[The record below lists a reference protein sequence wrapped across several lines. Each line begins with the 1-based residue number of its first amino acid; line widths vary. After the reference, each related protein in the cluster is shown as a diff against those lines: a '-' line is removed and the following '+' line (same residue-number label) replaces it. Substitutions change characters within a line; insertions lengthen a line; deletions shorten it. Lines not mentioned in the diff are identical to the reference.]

1 MGGNFMLQGIGLY
14 CMNAF
19 MEPLTEAHGWSRL
32 AINNSLGLSV
42 LLGQIAM
49 PIAAAIANKI
59 SLRLLMT
66 LGALAGGLS
75 ICGMGLTSSIHLFTV
90 FLIILWVSSQFFGG
104 VVGNAL
110 MANWFDRDRG
120 LAFGFANAG
129 GSMAGIFLPLITLF
143 LIHQT
148 GLRNAYLCLGVLTV
162 LFAPV
167 CWVIVRRTPAQ
178 LHLHPD
184 GSDHDPEEREM
195 KKISANVWTLLRTP
209 AVWYIGL
216 CFGLALMTGAGIMS
230 QLKPRFSDVGISP
243 YTAMLLTAAA
253 SFSSTAAKYF
263 WGRLTDRTNPFFTS
277 RIIMFSCCASFLLL
291 CLPPSMLTL
300 AAFGIFFSFAS
311 GGFWVAFPAIVSAYF
326 GPANFL
332 GVYRIISIFIILRC
346 FGFSIMGMSHEY
358 AGSYDLADLAFFGAM
373 SISLMLTL
381 LLKRK
386 NAWMS

>member
-1 MGGNFMLQGIGLY
+1 MAGNFMLQGIGLY

-32 AINNSLGLSV
+32 AINNSLALSV

-49 PIAAAIANKI
+49 PIAAAIANRI

-66 LGALAGGLS
+66 LGALLGGLS
-75 ICGMGLTSSIHLFTV
+75 ICGMGLTSNIHLFTI
-90 FLIILWVSSQFFGG
+90 FLITLWVSSQFFGG

-110 MANWFDRDRG
+110 MANWFDHERG

-129 GSMAGIFLPLITLF
+129 GSMAGIFLPLFTLF
-143 LIHQT
+143 LINQMS
-148 GLRNAYLCLGVLTV
+148 LRSAYLFLGILTI
-162 LFAPV
+162 LFAPL
-167 CWVIVRRTPAQ
+167 CWIIVRRTPGE

-184 GSDHDPEEREM
+184 GSDHDPEEREF
-195 KKISANVWTLLRTP
+195 KKISTNVRVLLRTP

-230 QLKPRFSDVGISP
+230 QLKPRFSDIGISP
-243 YTAMLLTAAA
+243 YTAMLLTATA
-253 SFSSTAAKYF
+253 SFFSTVAKYL
-263 WGRLTDRTNPFFTS
+263 WGKLTDCTNPFFTS
-277 RIIMFSCCASFLLL
+277 RLIMLSCCASFLLL
-291 CLPPSMLTL
+291 YLPPSIFTL
-300 AAFGIFFSFAS
+300 AAFGIFFSLAS

-346 FGFSIMGMSHEY
+346 GGFPIMGISHEY
-358 AGSYDLADLAFFGAM
+358 SGSYGLADLVFFAALAV
-373 SISLMLTL
+373 SFALTL
-381 LLKRK
+381 LLRK
-386 NAWMS
+386 KDAFDA